1 MYYAVQYIDCPPAMG
16 SRVETVVMRN
26 RREALLAALWG
37 ALVVGALAGCADAD
51 PPAHAPRPVVVE
63 APQALGGNGAVEQY
77 PGSVHARTEAD
88 LSFRVPG
95 KIAER
100 KVDTGQK
107 VTPGMVLAVL
117 DPQDARLNLE
127 AASAAL
133 KAAEADAWLAT
144 EEERRYRDLK
154 ARGHVGQS
162 AVDQRTNANKL
173 AQARLEQARSQLEL
187 AQNQSR
193 YTRLTADRAG
203 VVTQVMAEPGN
214 VVSAGQPVVR
224 VAEDGEREVRIAVPE
239 GRLDTIAK
247 SQNIAVE
254 IYSRPGKRYAARV
267 REVNPQADPATRTHQ
282 ARVTVLEPD
291 DAVQLGVT
299 ASVLTV
305 DASEANTF
313 RLPATALGAL
323 PGGKPVVWTVTSA
336 AAKDEQPPAERV
348 KPVPVQ
354 VIQYLDGA
362 VIVAGALTAQ
372 DRLVTAGV
380 HRLVDGMTVRP
391 IDRAAKA
398 AL

>member
-1 MYYAVQYIDCPPAMG
+1 
-16 SRVETVVMRN
+16 MRN
-26 RREALLAALWG
+26 QLDSMRIVPVIGLAIG
-37 ALVVGALAGCADAD
+37 VLAGCAAKD
-51 PPAHAPRPVVVE
+51 PPVHAPRPVVVE
-63 APQALGGNGAVEQY
+63 TPQALGASGAVEAY
-77 PGSVHARTEAD
+77 PGSVHARIEAD

-95 KIAER
+95 KISQR
-100 KVDTGQK
+100 KVDMGQK

-117 DPQDARLNLE
+117 DPQDANLNLD

-133 KAAEADAWLAT
+133 KAAEADAWLAA

-154 ARGHVGQS
+154 ERGHVGQS
-162 AVDQRTNANKL
+162 AVDQRINTSKL
-173 AQARLEQARSQLEL
+173 AQARLDQARSQLNL

-224 VAEDGEREVRIAVPE
+224 VAEDGEREVWIDVPE
-239 GRLDTIAK
+239 GRLDGIAQAQK
-247 SQNIAVE
+247 IAIE
-254 IYSRPGKRYAARV
+254 IYSRPGKRYGARV
-267 REVNPQADPATRTHQ
+267 REINPQADTATRTHQ
-282 ARVTVLEPD
+282 ARVTILDPD
-291 DAVQLGVT
+291 SAVQLGVT
-299 ASVLTV
+299 ATVVTV
-305 DASEANTF
+305 DAGDGKTF

-336 AAKDEQPPAERV
+336 PAAEDGAPLETV

-354 VIQYLDGA
+354 VVQYLDGA
-362 VIVAGALTAQ
+362 VVVAGALTTQ

-380 HRLVDGMTVRP
+380 HRLVDGMRVRP
-391 IDRAAKA
+391 IERAAKA

>member
-1 MYYAVQYIDCPPAMG
+1 
-16 SRVETVVMRN
+16 MRN
-26 RREALLAALWG
+26 RSEALLVALSG
-37 ALVVGALAGCADAD
+37 ALVVAALAGCADAN
-51 PPAHAPRPVVVE
+51 PPAHDSRPVVVE
-63 APQALGGNGAVEQY
+63 TPQALGGNGAVEQY
-77 PGSVHARTEAD
+77 PGSVHARIEAD

-100 KVDTGQK
+100 KVDVGQK
-107 VTPGMVLAVL
+107 VTRGMVLAVL
-117 DPQDARLNLE
+117 DPQDAKLNLE
-127 AASAAL
+127 AAGAAL
-133 KAAEADAWLAT
+133 KAAEADAWLAS

-154 ARGHVGQS
+154 ERGHVGQS
-162 AVDQRTNANKL
+162 AVDQRINTNRL

-224 VAEDGEREVRIAVPE
+224 VAEDGEREVWIAVPE
-239 GRLDTIAK
+239 GRLDAIASAK
-247 SQNIAVE
+247 HIAVE
-254 IYSRPGKRYAARV
+254 IYSQPGKRYAARV
-267 REVNPQADPATRTHQ
+267 REINPQADPATRTHQ
-282 ARVTVLEPD
+282 ARVTVLD
-291 DAVQLGVT
+291 ADAAVQLGVT
-299 ASVLTV
+299 ASVFTV
-305 DASEANTF
+305 DASQSNTF

-323 PGGKPVVWTVTSA
+323 PGGTPVVWTVTSA
-336 AAKDEQPPAERV
+336 VAEGGQAAAERV

-354 VIQYLDGA
+354 VVQYLDGN

-380 HRLVDGMTVRP
+380 HRLTDGMPVRP

>member
-1 MYYAVQYIDCPPAMG
+1 
-16 SRVETVVMRN
+16 MRN
-26 RREALLAALWG
+26 FSDGLYAGL
-37 ALVVGALAGCADAD
+37 ALVLASGVLVGCADKD
-51 PPAHAPRPVVVE
+51 PPAPAPRPVVVE
-63 APQALGGNGAVEQY
+63 TPQALGGPGAIEAY
-77 PGSVHARTEAD
+77 PGSVHARIEAD

-100 KVDTGQK
+100 KVDMGAK
-107 VTPGMVLAVL
+107 VTPGTVLAIL
-117 DPQDARLNLE
+117 DPQDAKLNLE

-133 KAAEADAWLAT
+133 RAAEADAWLAT

-154 ARGHVGQS
+154 ERGHVGQS
-162 AVDQRTNANKL
+162 AVDQRINASKL
-173 AQARLEQARSQLEL
+173 AQARLEQVRSQLNL

-224 VAEDGEREVRIAVPE
+224 VAQDGEREVRIDVPE
-239 GRLDTIAK
+239 GRVEAIAK
-247 SQNIAVE
+247 AQQIFVE
-254 IYSRPGKRYAARV
+254 IYSQQGKRYGARL
-267 REVNPQADPATRTHQ
+267 REINPQADPATRTHQ

-291 DAVQLGVT
+291 AAVQLGAT
-299 ASVLTV
+299 ATV
-305 DASEANTF
+305 MTADASDGKTF
-313 RLPATALGAL
+313 RLPATAIGASSD
-323 PGGKPVVWTVTSA
+323 GKAVVWTVTRA
-336 AAKDEQPPAERV
+336 AAGDATHETV

-354 VIQYLDGA
+354 VVQYLDGA
-362 VIVAGALTAQ
+362 VIVAGALTSQ

-380 HRLVDGMTVRP
+380 HRLIDGMAVRP